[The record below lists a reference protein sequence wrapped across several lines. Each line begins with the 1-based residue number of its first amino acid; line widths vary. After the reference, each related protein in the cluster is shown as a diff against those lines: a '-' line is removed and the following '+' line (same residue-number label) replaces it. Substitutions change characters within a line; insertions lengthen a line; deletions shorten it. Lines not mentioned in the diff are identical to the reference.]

1 MIRLVKRHTASH
13 KGSLRYKLWELLAWA
28 MQYLMCN
35 EHNCDGQL
43 HRIQQAH
50 DQSAAWAPEALVAGE
65 ALFGCIRKPVGSNH
79 T

>member
-1 MIRLVKRHTASH
+1 
-13 KGSLRYKLWELLAWA
+13 

-65 ALFGCIRKPVGSNH
+65 ALSGCIRKPVGSNH